1 MAVNPQPG
9 TNSVVSQAGVAVQ
22 AVPAN
27 PQGGGIITNPVS
39 NTDQGITGASEP
51 LYVCPNGSAA
61 LQGNGT
67 TFALAPGQSW
77 NVIPGQITATSVN
90 AATAGHKFSVVWW

>member
-9 TNSVVSQAGVAVQ
+9 THSIIVAGGTAVQ

-27 PQGGGIITNPVS
+27 PLGGGIITNPLAPG
-39 NTDQGITGASEP
+39 DQGIASVEP
-51 LYVCPNGSAA
+51 LYVSPMGNAT
-61 LQGNGT
+61 LQAHDT

-77 NVIPGQITATSVN
+77 QIIPGQMTPTSVN
-90 AATAGHKFSVVWW
+90 AATDGHRFSVVWW

>member
-9 TNSVVSQAGVAVQ
+9 TNSVIGTGGTAVQ

-27 PQGGGIITNPVS
+27 PQGGGIITNPLS
-39 NTDQGITGASEP
+39 NADQGIATAEP
-51 LYVCPNGSAA
+51 LFVSPRGDATLEA
-61 LQGNGT
+61 HDT

-77 NVIPGQITATSVN
+77 SIIPGQMTATSVN
-90 AATAGHKFSVVWW
+90 AATDGHRFSVVWW

>member
-9 TNSVVSQAGVAVQ
+9 TNSVVTQGGTAIE

-39 NTDQGITGASEP
+39 NTDQAVSPAEP
-51 LYVCPNGSAA
+51 LYVCANGLAGTVA
-61 LQGNGT
+61 NGT

-77 NVIPGQITATSVN
+77 NVIPGQITNTTVN
-90 AATAGHKFSVVWW
+90 AATSGHRFSVIWW